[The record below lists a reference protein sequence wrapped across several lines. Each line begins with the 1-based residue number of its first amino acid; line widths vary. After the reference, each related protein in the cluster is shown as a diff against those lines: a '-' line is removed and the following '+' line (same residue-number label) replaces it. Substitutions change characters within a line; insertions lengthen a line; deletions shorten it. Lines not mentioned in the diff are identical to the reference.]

1 MPNAVARA
9 GTFLAGL
16 IPLSPAGNNNGG
28 NQMRFLLLIA
38 AVMLMALPTYAQP
51 APEEST
57 PTAGVTLSST
67 RVVKTAP
74 ENAIRRISS
83 AELVSALNSKKPTD
97 ALTEVL
103 ISEGSN
109 YRVSNTLRD
118 RNGVVE
124 FHDSWFD
131 HIFVQEGDATFIT
144 GGTMVGAVDTAPGE
158 KRAISIKGGTST
170 AIHVGDYFLVPP
182 HIPHQ
187 MMVAK
192 GQHIRFVV
200 FKIRK

>member
-1 MPNAVARA
+1 
-9 GTFLAGL
+9 
-16 IPLSPAGNNNGG
+16 
-28 NQMRFLLLIA
+28 MRPLLLIA
-38 AVMLMALPTYAQP
+38 VAMLMALPTYAQP
-51 APEEST
+51 APGKSMS
-57 PTAGVTLSST
+57 PATAGVTLPST

-74 ENAIRRISS
+74 ENAIRRIGS

-131 HIFVQEGDATFIT
+131 HIFVQEGAATFIT

-158 KRAISIKGGTST
+158 KRAVSIKGGTST